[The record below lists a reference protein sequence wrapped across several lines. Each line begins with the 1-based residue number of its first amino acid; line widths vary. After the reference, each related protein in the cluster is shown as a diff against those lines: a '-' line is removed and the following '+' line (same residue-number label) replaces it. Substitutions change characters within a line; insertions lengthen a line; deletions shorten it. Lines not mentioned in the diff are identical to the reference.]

1 MLIKVC
7 GMKFPE
13 NMLNVAAAE
22 PDMLGFIFY
31 DGTQRNMADYL
42 SPDDLKKLSPKII
55 KTGVFVNETA
65 DQIIRTV
72 EKYGLNAVQLH
83 GDESPELCKTI
94 SRTGF
99 PVFKAFR
106 VSDDFSFESTEA
118 YSLSCRFFIFDAD
131 GKSYGGNGT
140 QFNWEKLKSY
150 DGQTPFLLSGGIK
163 PGDEENLKKVKHPH
177 LAGFDINSKF
187 EIGPGLKNVESVKNF
202 ITTLRSLS

>member
-13 NMLNVAAAE
+13 NMQNVADAE

-42 SPDDLKKLSPKII
+42 TPEDLKKLSPKII

-118 YSLSCRFFIFDAD
+118 YALSCRFFIFDAD
-131 GKSYGGNGT
+131 GKRYGGNGT
-140 QFNWEKLKSY
+140 QFNWEKLQSY
-150 DGQTPFLLSGGIK
+150 NGQTPFLLSGGIRLE
-163 PGDEENLKKVKHPH
+163 DAEILKTVKHPH

-187 EIGPGLKNVESVKNF
+187 EIEPGLKDVASVQSF
-202 ITTLRSLS
+202 ITTLRS